1 MTNNKICQHK
11 ENIEL
16 YVATESF
23 MPPNSTVTLLGG
35 GLRIKAQGL
44 TKNKTIDKPFFDPNK
59 PLLVSLMY
67 FGGNEVVEKKLPIKK
82 EIIANNFSII
92 LDIKK
97 SNLRGSVIIN
107 YKVCK
112 S

>member
-1 MTNNKICQHK
+1 
-11 ENIEL
+11 
-16 YVATESF
+16 
-23 MPPNSTVTLLGG
+23 
-35 GLRIKAQGL
+35 
-44 TKNKTIDKPFFDPNK
+44 
-59 PLLVSLMY
+59 MY